1 MRTCAA
7 EPVVE
12 AGAYVACGAASYI
25 RCPVA
30 RIALAAR
37 RDAARVSASCM
48 RWPAAQVV
56 PCAACHAMPCHAMPC
71 NAQHATPR
79 AEHVPCVCRTT
90 CHVSNTTRAPVAPP
104 RVAGDGRKQQPP
116 RAIIGRPILDTLCDE
131 LGTYRPFGSGHAGT
145 ATGRAGKIRT
155 IVAIPGQLPAP
166 LRAAGVGWIDSMEV
180 RSGAHRLMRPR
191 SRSACLRPSPPGG
204 ARHRECR
211 NNRESR

>member
-1 MRTCAA
+1 
-7 EPVVE
+7 
-12 AGAYVACGAASYI
+12 
-25 RCPVA
+25 
-30 RIALAAR
+30 
-37 RDAARVSASCM
+37 
-48 RWPAAQVV
+48 
-56 PCAACHAMPCHAMPC
+56 
-71 NAQHATPR
+71 
-79 AEHVPCVCRTT
+79 
-90 CHVSNTTRAPVAPP
+90 VSNTTRAPVAPL
-104 RVAGDGRKQQPP
+104 RVAGDGRKQQPS

-131 LGTYRPFGSGHAGT
+131 LGSYRPLGSGHAGT

-211 NNRESR
+211 NNRESLTVTMTPSRTSPVPVRANAGRQSLLRATERTSVVYESIALSLQ